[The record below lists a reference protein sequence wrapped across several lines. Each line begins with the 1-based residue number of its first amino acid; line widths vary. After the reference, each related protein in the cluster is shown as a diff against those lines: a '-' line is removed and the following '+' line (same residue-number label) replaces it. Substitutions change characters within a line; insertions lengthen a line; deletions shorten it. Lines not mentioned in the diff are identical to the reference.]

1 MIVDLSDVSTP
12 KLIAIRQI
20 LAAGVISKAELS
32 SIAQREQLCH
42 KSPPKGYPKDKSDYG
57 DPECYRYPLN
67 TKSRCLAAWRY
78 VHHADNKSILG
89 GKFKSIES
97 KIKSYAKKHYS
108 LDLEVGESEEFD
120 WAQAFVEYYDGE
132 TMGERCENIVLEE
145 EIDNKMEM
153 NEKIASL
160 ETENATLKSE
170 KETWLV
176 AKTDLETKA
185 SQVDVLTKELN
196 DQKKELDNLRKFKS
210 DTEQAAEKAE
220 RIKNIKSKLEE
231 AGIDVNF
238 GDDAEINYWLS
249 MSDEVLGVTIAKMGE
264 LKKGAKASASKKIEV
279 PNITNDETDPVKTV
293 RDGFKEL
300 KNKK

>member
-1 MIVDLSDVSTP
+1 MIIDLSNIPTP
-12 KLIAIRQI
+12 QLLAISQI
-20 LAAGVISKAELS
+20 LTVGVPAKAELS
-32 SIAQREQLCH
+32 EIAQKEQLCH
-42 KSPPKGYPKDKSDYG
+42 KSPPKGYPKEKSEYG

-67 TKSRCLAAWRY
+67 TKSRCLSAWRY

-97 KIKSYAKKHYS
+97 KIKSYAKKHYN
-108 LDLEVGESEEFD
+108 LDLEVGESDVFD

-132 TMGERCENIVLEE
+132 TMGERCDNIVLEE
-145 EIDNKMEM
+145 EKNMELE
-153 NEKIASL
+153 EKVASL
-160 ETENATLKSE
+160 ETENTTLKSE
-170 KETWLV
+170 KEAWLV
-176 AKTDLETKA
+176 TKTDLEAKA
-185 SQVDVLTKELN
+185 SQVDVLTKELS

-238 GDDAEINYWLS
+238 GDEAEVNYWLS
-249 MSDEVLGVTIAKMGE
+249 MSDEVLGVTIAKMGD

-279 PNITNDETDPVKTV
+279 PNLTNEEIDPVKTV
-293 RDGFKEL
+293 RDGLREL